1 MVLRQLLKR
10 VNCFTLV
17 ILILA
22 ASFLVVSNHLYNS
35 RLSSRLNLPG
45 VQHDDGH
52 EYLEPVPCQGP
63 RGISL
68 PDSPQDS
75 LNPSL
80 LDGGEYAITDLRNV
94 TDGRHSLPETT

>member
-17 ILILA
+17 D
-22 ASFLVVSNHLYNS
+22 SNTCSELFDS
-35 RLSSRLNLPG
+35 LEPSIQLPTIIATESSHG
-45 VQHDDGH
+45 IQHDDGH

-80 LDGGEYAITDLRNV
+80 LDGGEYAITVRCNV
-94 TDGRHSLPETT
+94 TDGRT